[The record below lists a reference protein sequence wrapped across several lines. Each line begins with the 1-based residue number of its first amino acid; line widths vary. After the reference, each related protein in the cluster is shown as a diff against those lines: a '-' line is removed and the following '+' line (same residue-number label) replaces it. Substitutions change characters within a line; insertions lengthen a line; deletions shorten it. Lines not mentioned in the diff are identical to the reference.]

1 MLKTKLTILNN
12 SLLVICIFFA
22 IITIN
27 EYQIYVKKIKQKSK
41 NKENYLENGDN
52 ENICQNN
59 IKNNGTKAS
68 NLTKIYQRKIICV
81 LNLKTNVNF

>member
-41 NKENYLENGDN
+41 YKENYLENGDN